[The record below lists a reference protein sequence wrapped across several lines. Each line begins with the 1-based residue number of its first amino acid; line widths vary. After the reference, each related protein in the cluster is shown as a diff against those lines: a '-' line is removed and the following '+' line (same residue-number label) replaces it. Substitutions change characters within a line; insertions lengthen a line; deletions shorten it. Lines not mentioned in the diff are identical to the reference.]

1 MITISLEPSVPIQSY
16 STLLTIVLMLYSTQ
30 GYSSLQ
36 WKDVKPRCMRRNP
49 KEPGCK
55 IPRVLSQWSHTG
67 CMESQLWCDNTCA
80 VLCTWDAHLSL
91 GVQGFYWGRGSHV
104 DTHAL
109 MAGHSYWRS
118 RRKALVKPQIP
129 SFEQTRSTVQ
139 CSSRFKKKKKKTLK
153 STKHS
158 YQNLRGAQ
166 FPVVNQGPFTTTDPF
181 WECAGFEQLRS
192 AELTLF
198 WAVWSPSSVFPLSKW
213 RSRGVTNK
221 KGT

>member
-1 MITISLEPSVPIQSY
+1 
-16 STLLTIVLMLYSTQ
+16 MLYSTQ

-67 CMESQLWCDNTCA
+67 CTESQLWCDNICA

-139 CSSRFKKKKKKTLK
+139 CSSRLKKKKKKDSKEYKTLLPEP
-153 STKHS
+153 S
-158 YQNLRGAQ
+158 R
-166 FPVVNQGPFTTTDPF
+166 
-181 WECAGFEQLRS
+181 
-192 AELTLF
+192 
-198 WAVWSPSSVFPLSKW
+198 SSVPCCQPRPIHNNRSFLGMCRVWATQVCWVNSFLS
-213 RSRGVTNK
+213 SMITILSLSFE
-221 KGT
+221 